1 MPNNDDANTKKT
13 LEQQII
19 ERIPKDILE
28 QMTPDDLADF
38 VQKLMG
44 DPRLDERLD
53 EMEKNEAEWTKT
65 WADIREME
73 RKALRKL
80 KGPGG
85 ADKLSASR
93 RRGTAPGCRDGR
105 SGPAAGGVSGSRSGG
120 PRQRMGT

>member
-85 ADKLSASR
+85 ADKL
-93 RRGTAPGCRDGR
+93 
-105 SGPAAGGVSGSRSGG
+105 
-120 PRQRMGT
+120 